1 MDVITLARVL
11 ESVEELHASHH
22 REYIESENYGSAE
35 LASVKYGIETGSASV
50 YRLIKNMLDVELAVR
65 DGVAE

>member
-11 ESVEELHASHH
+11 DAVEELHASHH
-22 REYIESENYGSAE
+22 REYIETENYGHPVDAN
-35 LASVKYGIETGSASV
+35 VKYGIETGSASV

>member
-11 ESVEELHASHH
+11 EAVEELHAKHH
-22 REYIESENYGSAE
+22 LDFVETENYGAE
-35 LASVKYGIETGSASV
+35 EMATMKFGIETGSASV
-50 YRLIKNMLDVELAVR
+50 YRLVKNMLDVELAVR

>member
-11 ESVEELHASHH
+11 EAVEELHASHH
-22 REYIESENYGSAE
+22 REFVETENYGHPMEAN
-35 LASVKYGIETGSASV
+35 VKYGIETGSASV
-50 YRLIKNMLDVELAVR
+50 YRLIKNMLDVELAYR